1 MLKNKDSYLRSKRKK
16 PQLVRINLLAEN
28 CLNGKFYW
36 PNVFHYGFK
45 YQSLTWMLHCRSQ
58 NLQHVLK
65 SLMTSISKKK
75 KNKLK
80 QNKIKVSFLFRH
92 EGKVFSC
99 KDISFFISEDLTW
112 SLVAGPVFLPRELS
126 TDLKN
131 TDFCFW
137 NIGKTRDF
145 VVKHYINFVYMMRI
159 SFFFCASRFLR

>member
-1 MLKNKDSYLRSKRKK
+1 M
-16 PQLVRINLLAEN
+16 
-28 CLNGKFYW
+28 
-36 PNVFHYGFK
+36 NV
-45 YQSLTWMLHCRSQ
+45 T
-58 NLQHVLK
+58 LQ
-65 SLMTSISKKK
+65 ISKFTARLKIIDDFNFKK
-75 KNKLK
+75 KINKLK

-126 TDLKN
+126 TNLKN

-159 SFFFCASRFLR
+159 SFFFLRFTIFEISFIFSYWNKNFKRIG